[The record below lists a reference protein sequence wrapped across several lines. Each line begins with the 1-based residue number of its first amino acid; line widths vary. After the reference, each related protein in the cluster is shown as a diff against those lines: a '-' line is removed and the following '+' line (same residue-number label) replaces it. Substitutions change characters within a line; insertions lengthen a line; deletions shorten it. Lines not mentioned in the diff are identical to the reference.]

1 MELVNLFRKSLQATQ
16 TILRKNTKLLLKGIF
31 FKTGLQLAV
40 HVANEDQLKAI
51 FVYIHTNPVL
61 LIEPK
66 WKESGIKNFQ
76 KVKEFLEE
84 YKWSSYQDYLG
95 KKNFPSVIEKNFLL
109 KVIGGEKEAQNL
121 ITDWLKFKKEVREL
135 LEKCAPISLES

>member
-1 MELVNLFRKSLQATQ
+1 
-16 TILRKNTKLLLKGIF
+16 
-31 FKTGLQLAV
+31 
-40 HVANEDQLKAI
+40 
-51 FVYIHTNPVL
+51 VYIHTNPVL

-66 WKESGIKNFQ
+66 WKENGIKNFQ

-135 LEKCAPISLES
+135 LEKYAPFSLES